1 MTREKILVI
10 DDEKPINKLVCS
22 YVANEQ
28 FVPLSAYNGR
38 QALEILKRENP
49 DLIIL
54 DVMLPDTEGPSL
66 CLEIRKLSNAPII
79 FLSCKTQE
87 IDKIIALSAGG
98 DDYMTKPFMPGE
110 LVARIKAHL
119 RRQNTLSAEAPQIQ
133 ERSIYEFDG
142 LTIDLDTHEVFA
154 ENHPISVTSKE
165 FESLKLLIENPR
177 KVFSA
182 NQIFETIWKTTCM
195 ENDAKTV
202 MVYIS
207 TLRKKLEAAEDS
219 PKYIISVRGVG
230 YKFNQTLFKNSSN
243 IPGSNKGW
251 L

>member
-1 MTREKILVI
+1 MTREKILII

-38 QALEILKRENP
+38 QALEILRQENP

-54 DVMLPDTEGPSL
+54 DIMLPDTEGPSL
-66 CLEIRKLSNAPII
+66 CLEIRKISNAPII

-87 IDKIIALSAGG
+87 IDKIIALSSGG

-110 LVARIKAHL
+110 LIARIKAHL
-119 RRQNTLSAEAPQIQ
+119 RRQNNLSVEVSEDVQ
-133 ERSIYEFDG
+133 ENIYELDG
-142 LTIDLDTHEVFA
+142 LTVDIDAHEIFA
-154 ENHPISVTSKE
+154 HGEAISITTKE
-165 FESLKLLIENPR
+165 FEILKLLLENPR

-182 NQIFETIWKTTCM
+182 QQIFESIWKTTCM

-207 TLRKKLEAAEDS
+207 TLRKKLETKENG

-230 YKFNQTLFKNSSN
+230 YKFNQTLFKDSDNQ
-243 IPGSNKGW
+243 
-251 L
+251 